1 MGEDEFICNKTVT
14 LSVKFM
20 EMSIAELKLK
30 AIEAL
35 ALLKDEE
42 SIKEIYMHLEKIQ
55 SSQKSTKLSNKFE
68 SISQRYD
75 KTLEKLAQ

>member
-1 MGEDEFICNKTVT
+1 
-14 LSVKFM
+14 
-20 EMSIAELKLK
+20 MSIAELKLK

-42 SIKEIYMHLEKIQ
+42 AIKEIYLHLEKLQ
-55 SSQKSTKLSNKFE
+55 SAQKTSKLTDKFE

-75 KTLEKLAQ
+75 KTLEKLAK